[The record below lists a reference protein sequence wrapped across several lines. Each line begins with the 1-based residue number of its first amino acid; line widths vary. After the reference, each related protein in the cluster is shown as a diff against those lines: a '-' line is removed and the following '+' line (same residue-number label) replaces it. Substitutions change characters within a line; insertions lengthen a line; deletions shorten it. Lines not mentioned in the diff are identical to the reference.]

1 MPSSRPDRIRKL
13 LADLVGF
20 DTISDRSNLPL
31 IAHIESYLAALGV
44 KGERIVDETGQ
55 KASLW
60 VTIGPE
66 DRPGLVLSGHT
77 DVVPVVGQDWSH
89 DPFKL
94 IERDGRLYGRGT
106 TDMKGFVAVCLAMVP
121 EMLEVKLATPIH
133 LAISYDEEIGCV
145 GVRPMLGEIAKK
157 KVRPL
162 GCFVG
167 EPTEMK
173 VIIGHKGKHGV
184 RATFRGL
191 ARHSSIAPDGVNA
204 IEFAAELIVEI
215 RRRTVTL
222 AAVRSTDSL
231 YDVPH
236 STLLTSIVHGG
247 AALNIVPDSC
257 TVDFECRGI
266 GITESREVTDA
277 IVAWAKA
284 ELEPA
289 MKSMHPECGI
299 DFEEILDYPALD
311 TAADAAIVTLAKSL
325 AGRNDHA
332 KGRLRHRGEPVRQ
345 HGRYPIRGDRPRRNR
360 AGAHAGRIRG
370 NGAAGEMR
378 GVRGEAD
385 RALCCVIIGVCS
397 YLGPGSA
404 EQHFVLHRV
413 RDKKAWLFIGLRRR
427 NRSPGIRSHVPDAVR
442 HAVTRRRAGTQAP
455 LATVPQH
462 AILSRATIGHRL
474 HADALFR
481 VHPREQAKRDS
492 LCRGHQQSRS
502 TNDRAQVQTPTR
514 LHAAIRCNSARLL
527 RNLRVRARGTLTRAF
542 VEALATGVEAQA
554 DRRAQSGLA
563 RSYE

>member
-1 MPSSRPDRIRKL
+1 M

-31 IAHIESYLAALGV
+31 IAHIESYLAFLGV
-44 KGERIVDETGQ
+44 KGERITDETGK

-94 IERDGRLYGRGT
+94 VERDGKLYGRGT

-121 EMLEVKLATPIH
+121 EMLEAKLATPIH

-145 GVRPMLGEIAKK
+145 GVRPMLHEIVHQGIK
-157 KVRPL
+157 PL

-167 EPTEMK
+167 EPTQMQ
-173 VIIGHKGKHGV
+173 VIVGHKGKHGV

-204 IEFAAELIVEI
+204 IEYAADLITEI
-215 RRRTVTL
+215 RRRAALL
-222 AAVRSTDSL
+222 ATQAERNSL

-236 STLLTSIVHGG
+236 STLLSSTVHGG
-247 AALNIVPDSC
+247 AALNIVPDAC

-266 GITESREVTDA
+266 GITESREATDS

-289 MKSMHPECGI
+289 MKARHPDCGI

-311 TAADAAIVTLAKSL
+311 TPADTTIVTLAKQL

-332 KGRLRHRGEPVRQ
+332 KVAFGTEASLFVSM
-345 HGRYPIRGDRPRRNR
+345 
-360 AGAHAGRIRG
+360 AG
-370 NGAAGEMR
+370 
-378 GVRGEAD
+378 VPS
-385 RALCCVIIGVCS
+385 VVV
-397 YLGPGSA
+397 GPG
-404 EQHFVLHRV
+404 
-413 RDKKAWLFIGLRRR
+413 
-427 NRSPGIRSHVPDAVR
+427 GIAQAHTPD
-442 HAVTRRRAGTQAP
+442 
-455 LATVPQH
+455 
-462 AILSRATIGHRL
+462 
-474 HADALFR
+474 
-481 VHPREQAKRDS
+481 E
-492 LCRGHQQSRS
+492 
-502 TNDRAQVQTPTR
+502 
-514 LHAAIRCNSARLL
+514 
-527 RNLRVRARGTLTRAF
+527 F
-542 VEALATGVEAQA
+542 VEMSQLESCAGFVERLIAHCA
-554 DRRAQSGLA
+554 K
-563 RSYE
+563 

>member
-1 MPSSRPDRIRKL
+1 MQSSRPDRIRKL

-20 DTISDRSNLPL
+20 DTVSDRTNLPL
-31 IAHIESYLAALGV
+31 IAHIESYLASLGV

-94 IERDGRLYGRGT
+94 VERDGRLYGRGT
-106 TDMKGFVAVCLAMVP
+106 TDMKGFVAVSLAMVP
-121 EMLEVKLATPIH
+121 EMLEAKLATPIH

-145 GVRPMLGEIAKK
+145 GVRPMLSEVARK
-157 KVRPL
+157 KVKPL

-167 EPTEMK
+167 EPTQMR

-184 RATFRGL
+184 RAIFRGL

-204 IEFAAELIVEI
+204 IEYAAEMITEI
-215 RRRTVTL
+215 RRRAVKL
-222 AAVRSTDSL
+222 AAAASQDSL

-247 AALNIVPDSC
+247 TALNIVPDHC

-266 GITESREVTDA
+266 GITESRQVTDA

-289 MKSMHPECGI
+289 MKAKHPECGI

-311 TAADAAIVTLAKSL
+311 TKPDAAIVTLAKSL

-332 KGRLRHRGEPVRQ
+332 KVAFGTE
-345 HGRYPIRGDRPRRNR
+345 
-360 AGAHAGRIRG
+360 AGLFVSMAG
-370 NGAAGEMR
+370 
-378 GVRGEAD
+378 VPSV
-385 RALCCVIIGVCS
+385 VI
-397 YLGPGSA
+397 GPGA
-404 EQHFVLHRV
+404 IAQAHT
-413 RDKKAWLFIGLRRR
+413 
-427 NRSPGIRSHVPDAVR
+427 PD
-442 HAVTRRRAGTQAP
+442 
-455 LATVPQH
+455 
-462 AILSRATIGHRL
+462 
-474 HADALFR
+474 
-481 VHPREQAKRDS
+481 E
-492 LCRGHQQSRS
+492 
-502 TNDRAQVQTPTR
+502 
-514 LHAAIRCNSARLL
+514 
-527 RNLRVRARGTLTRAF
+527 F
-542 VEALATGVEAQA
+542 VEMAELEKCAGFVEKLIVYCAA
-554 DRRAQSGLA
+554 S
-563 RSYE
+563 